1 MSVESIAA
9 SQAAAAAT
17 ASATST
23 SKASA
28 ASSAL
33 SSNYN
38 MFLTLL
44 TTQLKNQ
51 DPTDPMK
58 SSEFTT
64 QLVQYSSV
72 EQQIQANKNLETLIS
87 TVGNQNAT
95 FAVNL
100 LGKQVSATGTGA
112 ALSNGS
118 ANWGYNLASDA
129 STVNVSIVNS
139 TGTTVYSTTTAGTA
153 GNNSFTWD
161 GKDSSGATQPDGT
174 YYINLTAADATGA
187 AVTSSTSITGKVSA
201 VDFSNGAPKVTV
213 NGAQIDYGN
222 ITAVLNGS

>member
-1 MSVESIAA
+1 MSVESVAA
-9 SQAAAAAT
+9 SQAAAAA
-17 ASATST
+17 AAATT
-23 SKASA
+23 SKAGA

-51 DPTDPMK
+51 DPTNPMK

-118 ANWGYNLASDA
+118 ANWGYKLASDA
-129 STVNVSIVNS
+129 PAVKISIVNS
-139 TGTTVYSTTTAGTA
+139 TGTTVYTTTTTGKEGDNT
-153 GNNSFTWD
+153 FTWD
-161 GKDSSGATQPDGT
+161 GKDSSGAAQPDGT
-174 YYINLTAADATGA
+174 YYISLTAADASGV
-187 AVTSSTSITGKVSA
+187 AVASSTSITGKVTA
-201 VDFSNGAPKVTV
+201 VDFSNGTPKVTV

-222 ITAVLNGS
+222 ITAVLNPS

>member
-1 MSVESIAA
+1 MSVESVAA
-9 SQAAAAAT
+9 SQAAATAT
-17 ASATST
+17 ATT
-23 SKASA
+23 SKADA

-58 SSEFTT
+58 SSEFTS

-100 LGKQVSATGTGA
+100 LGKQVSATGTAA

-118 ANWGYNLASDA
+118 ANWGYKLASDA
-129 STVNVSIVNS
+129 STVNISVVNS
-139 TGTTVYSTTTAGTA
+139 TGTTVYTTTTAGTA
-153 GNNSFTWD
+153 GNNTFTWD
-161 GKDSSGATQPDGT
+161 GKDSSGTAQPDGT

-187 AVTSSTSITGKVSA
+187 AVTSSTSISGTVSA
-201 VDFSNGAPKVTV
+201 VDFSDGTPKVTV

-222 ITAVLNGS
+222 ITAVLNPS